1 MIQRMGTE
9 TFSLKELEALSGV
22 SERTIRWYI
31 SEGILPRADSRGR
44 DARYSRLHLER
55 LLAARHLRDH
65 EGLSIS
71 EIRNRIQSAGPEE
84 LRYLSAQA
92 SSEQPRAGVSP
103 ETTERS
109 AHELVSGWQAE
120 DAQPHYRLQSSV
132 RSSLM
137 AEISP
142 LGRRAP
148 RFPSQTPLDRLV
160 HELGRM
166 VQASQR
172 RVPRQ
177 ARAEEWHHIPIT
189 PEIEFAVKGSLG
201 EDQIRRLERV
211 ADYLKEVLTGGFEPT
226 HEP

>member
-92 SSEQPRAGVSP
+92 SSEQSRAGVPP
-103 ETTERS
+103 EATERS
-109 AHELVSGWQAE
+109 AHELVSGWLAE
-120 DAQPHYRLQSSV
+120 DAQADHLVARRRFA
-132 RSSLM
+132 RSSGVQRV
-137 AEISP
+137 IGSP
-142 LGRRAP
+142 YE
-148 RFPSQTPLDRLV
+148 SQTPLDRLV

-211 ADYLKEVLTGGFEPT
+211 ADYLKEVLTGGFEPDDG
-226 HEP
+226 P